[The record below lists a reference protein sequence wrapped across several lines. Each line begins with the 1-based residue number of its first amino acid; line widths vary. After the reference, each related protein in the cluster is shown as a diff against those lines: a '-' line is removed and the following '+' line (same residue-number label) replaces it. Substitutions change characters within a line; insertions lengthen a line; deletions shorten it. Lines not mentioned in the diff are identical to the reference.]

1 MTTVSTKVS
10 APPIVDS
17 VLRTIGNTPM
27 VRIKHAQGTVK
38 AEVLGKV
45 EGFNPGH
52 SAKDRVALYMVEKAE
67 KLGKIKEGATII
79 EATSGNTGFSL
90 AMVCLLKGYK
100 CVLTVSSKASDEK
113 LRLLQSMGAEV
124 FICPSSAK
132 AEDPDSYYSVAKQL
146 HAEIP
151 NSYYLNQ
158 NFDEANIE
166 AHYHS
171 TGPEIWEQTQGR
183 ITHFV
188 CCVGTGG
195 TISGTSRY
203 LKEMNPD
210 IQIIGVDAYGSVLK
224 RYWETGE
231 FDEKEAYSYKVEG
244 LGKTIIPGNVDFELF
259 DRMIKVHDKDSALR
273 ARDLAQKDGLFVGY
287 SAGAAMQAVH
297 KLKRELKE
305 DDVVVVLFSDHG
317 SRYLGKI
324 YSDDWMRDM
333 NFLKEKK
340 EESYNSYLYRKYK
353 VRYKRI
359 YNKVNYYINQSLGM

>member
-1 MTTVSTKVS
+1 MTISTKK
-10 APPIVDS
+10 APPAIVDS
-17 VLRTIGNTPM
+17 VLDEIGNTPM
-27 VRIKHAQGTVK
+27 VRIKKAQGEVK

-45 EGFNPGH
+45 EGLNPGH

-67 KLGKIKEGATII
+67 REGKIQAGATII

-132 AEDPDSYYSVAKQL
+132 PEDPDSYYSVAKQL

-158 NFDEANIE
+158 NFDEANKL
-166 AHYHS
+166 AHYTT

-183 ITHFV
+183 ITHFF

-195 TISGTSRY
+195 TISGTAKY
-203 LKEMNPD
+203 LKEQNPD
-210 IQIIGVDAYGSVLK
+210 IQVIGVDAYGSVLK

-231 FDEKEAYSYKVEG
+231 FDEKEIYSYKVEG
-244 LGKTIIPGNVDFELF
+244 LGKTIIPGNVDFSLF
-259 DRMIKVHDKDSALR
+259 DKMIKVHDKDSAIR
-273 ARDLAQKDGLFVGY
+273 ARELAQKDGLFVGY

-297 KLKRELKE
+297 KMKRELTE

-324 YSDDWMRDM
+324 YSDDWMQDVG
-333 NFLKEKK
+333 FLKEKK

-359 YNKVNYYINQSLGM
+359 YNKVNYYINQSMKM

>member
-1 MTTVSTKVS
+1 MTFSTKT
-10 APPIVDS
+10 APPAIVDN
-17 VLRTIGNTPM
+17 VLDTIGNTPL
-27 VRIKHAQGTVK
+27 VRIRRSQGAVK

-67 KLGKIKEGATII
+67 REGKIHAGATII

-90 AMVCLLKGYK
+90 ATVCLIKGYK

-113 LRLLQSMGAEV
+113 LRLLQAMGAEV

-132 AEDPDSYYSVAKQL
+132 PEDADSYYSVAKQL
-146 HAEIP
+146 HSEIP

-158 NFDEANIE
+158 NFDDANKD
-166 AHYHS
+166 AHYYS

-195 TISGTSRY
+195 TISGTARY
-203 LKEMNPD
+203 LKEQNPD
-210 IQIIGVDAYGSVLK
+210 IQVIGVDAYGSVLK
-224 RYWETGE
+224 RYWETEE
-231 FDEKEAYSYKVEG
+231 FDQKEIYPYKVEG
-244 LGKTIIPGNVDFELF
+244 LGKTIIPGNVDFSLF
-259 DRMIKVHDKDSALR
+259 DKMVKVHDKDSAIR
-273 ARDLAQKDGLFVGY
+273 TRDLAQKDGLFVGY
-287 SAGAAMQAVH
+287 SSGAAMQAVH
-297 KLKRELKE
+297 KMKRELTE

-317 SRYLGKI
+317 SRYLGKV
-324 YSDDWMRDM
+324 YNDDWMEDM
-333 NFLKEKK
+333 GFLKKK

-359 YNKVNYYINQSLGM
+359 YNKVNYYINQSLKM

>member
-1 MTTVSTKVS
+1 MIFSTKVS
-10 APPIVDS
+10 PPEIYDT
-17 VLRTIGNTPM
+17 VLDTIGNTPL
-27 VRIKHAQGTVK
+27 VRIRQSLGPVK

-67 KLGKIKEGATII
+67 RAGKIFPGSTII

-132 AEDPDSYYSVAKQL
+132 PEDPDSYYSVAKQL
-146 HAEIP
+146 HKEIP

-158 NFDEANIE
+158 NFDEANQE
-166 AHYHS
+166 AHYHT
-171 TGPEIWEQTQGR
+171 TGPEIWEQTKGR
-183 ITHFV
+183 ITHYV

-195 TISGTSRY
+195 TISGTAKY
-203 LKEMNPD
+203 LKEQNPD
-210 IQIIGVDAYGSVLK
+210 IQVIGVDAYGSVLK
-224 RYWETGE
+224 KYWETGI
-231 FDEKEAYSYKVEG
+231 FDENEIYSYKVEG
-244 LGKTIIPGNVDFELF
+244 LGKTIIPGNVNFDLI
-259 DRMIKVHDKDSALR
+259 DRMIKVHDRDSAFR
-273 ARDLAQKDGLFVGY
+273 ARELANRDGLFVGY

-297 KLKRELKE
+297 KLKRELTEK
-305 DDVVVVLFSDHG
+305 DVVVVLFSDHG

-324 YSDDWMRDM
+324 YSEDWMQDM
-333 NFLKEKK
+333 GFIKEKK
-340 EESYNSYLYRKYK
+340 EPSYNSYLYRKYK
-353 VRYKRI
+353 LRYKRI
-359 YNKVNYYINQSLGM
+359 YNKVNYYINQTLKI

>member
-1 MTTVSTKVS
+1 MILKTKV
-10 APPIVDS
+10 APPEIHDS
-17 VLRTIGNTPM
+17 VLETIGNTPL
-27 VRIKHAQGTVK
+27 VRIKRSLGSVQ

-52 SAKDRVALYMVEKAE
+52 SAKDRVAKYMVEKAE
-67 KLGKIKEGATII
+67 KEGKIKAGATII

-113 LRLLQSMGAEV
+113 LRLLQAMGAEV

-158 NFDEANIE
+158 NFDAANKE
-166 AHYHS
+166 AHYTT
-171 TGPEIWEQTQGR
+171 TGPEIWEQTKGR
-183 ITHFV
+183 ITHYV

-195 TISGTSRY
+195 TISGTAQY
-203 LKEMNPD
+203 LKEQNPD

-224 RYWETGE
+224 KYWETGE

-244 LGKTIIPGNVDFELF
+244 LGKTIIPGNVDFSLI
-259 DRMIKVHDKDSALR
+259 DRMIKVHDRDSALR
-273 ARDLAQKDGLFVGY
+273 ARELAQQDGLFVGY
-287 SAGAAMQAVH
+287 SSGAAMQAVH
-297 KLKRELKE
+297 KLKRELTA
-305 DDVVVVLFSDHG
+305 DDVVVALFSDHG

-324 YSDDWMRDM
+324 YNEEWMEDM
-333 NFLKEKK
+333 GFSKEKK
-340 EESYNSYLYRKYK
+340 DPSYNSYLYRKYK
-353 VRYKRI
+353 LRYKRI
-359 YNKVNYYINQSLGM
+359 YNKVNYYINQSLKM

>member
-1 MTTVSTKVS
+1 MMISTKK
-10 APPIVDS
+10 APPAIVDN
-17 VLRTIGNTPM
+17 VLDVIGNTPM
-27 VRIKHAQGTVK
+27 VRIKKAQGAVK

-45 EGFNPGH
+45 EGLNPGH

-67 KLGKIKEGATII
+67 REGKINAGATII

-132 AEDPDSYYSVAKQL
+132 PEDPDSYYSVAKQL

-158 NFDEANIE
+158 NFDEANKL
-166 AHYHS
+166 AHYTT
-171 TGPEIWEQTQGR
+171 TGPEIWEQTEGR

-195 TISGTSRY
+195 TISGTAKY
-203 LKEMNPD
+203 LKEQNPN
-210 IQIIGVDAYGSVLK
+210 IKVIGVDAYGSVLK

-231 FDEKEAYSYKVEG
+231 FDEKEIYSYKVEG
-244 LGKTIIPGNVDFELF
+244 LGKTIIPGNVDFDLF
-259 DRMIKVHDKDSALR
+259 DHMIKVHDKDSAIR
-273 ARDLAQKDGLFVGY
+273 ARELAQKDGLFVGY

-297 KLKRELKE
+297 KMKRELTE

-324 YSDDWMRDM
+324 YSDDWMQDLG
-333 NFLKEKK
+333 FLKEKK

-359 YNKVNYYINQSLGM
+359 YNKVNYYINQSLKM